1 MNTPVVLITGALTGI
16 GRATALAFAGEGAR
30 IVVSGRLEVTVDDE
44 RRILDPG
51 DAYYFESRRPHRFR
65 CVGAKPCEVIS
76 ACTPPTF

>member
-1 MNTPVVLITGALTGI
+1 M
-16 GRATALAFAGEGAR
+16 TARKAASWSR
-30 IVVSGRLEVTVDDE
+30 GRLEVTVDDE

>member
-1 MNTPVVLITGALTGI
+1 M
-16 GRATALAFAGEGAR
+16 
-30 IVVSGRLEVTVDDE
+30 VSGRLEVSVDDE

-51 DAYYFESRRPHRFR
+51 DAYYFESRRPLRFR